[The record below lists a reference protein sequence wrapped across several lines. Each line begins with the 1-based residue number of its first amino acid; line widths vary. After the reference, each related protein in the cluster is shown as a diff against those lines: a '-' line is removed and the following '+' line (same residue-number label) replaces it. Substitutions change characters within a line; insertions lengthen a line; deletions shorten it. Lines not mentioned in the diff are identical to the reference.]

1 MTTVVA
7 AQPDGVVV
15 AAAPGRGGEAGD
27 AAPPAQDL
35 GPGIAGRFPYPTR
48 RFAAV
53 LAVAA
58 VVPLL
63 MRSGTGLLLV
73 NVGALVLLL
82 VDWALAPR
90 PSRVA
95 IDRYLPAVVALGTT
109 GRIGWRLHNTTG
121 RTVHVRFSDELAP
134 SLRAGSRF
142 VTVRLPAHAEADAS
156 TELRPARRGRFTVS
170 LLTVRVLGPL
180 GLAGRQRVR
189 RRPQVLRVYPS
200 FRSKKDAELRIDRA
214 RILEVGLRSARG
226 RGGGTDFDQLREYS
240 VDDEFRRIDWAAT
253 ARLGKPIVRTFRAER
268 NQTVICL
275 LDNGRVMAGRV
286 AGVPRVEHAMDA
298 VLAVTTVATR
308 LGDRAGLVAFDR
320 QVRAVVEPGHTRAQL
335 GRVTEAMYDL
345 QPMLQESDYLGAFV
359 ETLARF
365 RRRAMLVV
373 LTDLVEQAVVE
384 SLLPA
389 MPVIARQHL
398 VLIGAVRDP
407 DVVRWAAERPA
418 DADDV
423 YRQAAALRA
432 IEERRRTVARLMA
445 AGATVVDAA
454 PGRLAPALA
463 DAYLDVKAAGRL

>member
-27 AAPPAQDL
+27 VAPPAQDL

-58 VVPLL
+58 VIPLL

-156 TELRPARRGRFTVS
+156 TELR
-170 LLTVRVLGPL
+170 
-180 GLAGRQRVR
+180 
-189 RRPQVLRVYPS
+189 
-200 FRSKKDAELRIDRA
+200 
-214 RILEVGLRSARG
+214 
-226 RGGGTDFDQLREYS
+226 
-240 VDDEFRRIDWAAT
+240 
-253 ARLGKPIVRTFRAER
+253 
-268 NQTVICL
+268 
-275 LDNGRVMAGRV
+275 
-286 AGVPRVEHAMDA
+286 
-298 VLAVTTVATR
+298 
-308 LGDRAGLVAFDR
+308 
-320 QVRAVVEPGHTRAQL
+320 
-335 GRVTEAMYDL
+335 
-345 QPMLQESDYLGAFV
+345 
-359 ETLARF
+359 
-365 RRRAMLVV
+365 
-373 LTDLVEQAVVE
+373 
-384 SLLPA
+384 
-389 MPVIARQHL
+389 
-398 VLIGAVRDP
+398 
-407 DVVRWAAERPA
+407 
-418 DADDV
+418 
-423 YRQAAALRA
+423 
-432 IEERRRTVARLMA
+432 
-445 AGATVVDAA
+445 
-454 PGRLAPALA
+454 
-463 DAYLDVKAAGRL
+463 